1 MALSYSIREGLA
13 GFGRA
18 KFATVTS
25 VSALVVALVLIGLF
39 GLLLWQ
45 GQQVAQ
51 ALQQQV
57 GEFQVFLDLGADTRA
72 QQLVENRL
80 EAHPGVE
87 VTTFVTQAEA
97 YQTFVTEFGEG
108 AEDVVGADF
117 LPASFRV
124 QVAPAYASADSIA
137 SIAARIEP
145 LRGVDE
151 VAYDASIIERV
162 RENLRVVQTVALAL
176 AVLVVLTA
184 LFLVGNTIRL
194 TIYARRMLIRTMKL
208 VGATNRFIQRPFLVE
223 GIAQGLLAAV
233 LACGFIWVLYGLFLG
248 RIPQLAD
255 LGWPFGTPLV
265 TFAGVLLL
273 GALFGWL
280 ASWVAVRRF
289 VQRITLS

>member
-45 GQQVAQ
+45 GQQVAR

-57 GEFQVFLDLGADTRA
+57 GEFQVFLDLGADTRT
-72 QQLVENRL
+72 QQTINNRL
-80 EAHPGVE
+80 LGHPGVAE
-87 VTTFVTQAEA
+87 TSFISQEQAYRTFVQD
-97 YQTFVTEFGEG
+97 FGEG
-108 AEDVVGADF
+108 AEDVVGENF

-124 QVAPAYASADSIA
+124 QVTAEYATADSIDAIA
-137 SIAARIEP
+137 STVEP
-145 LRGVDE
+145 MRGVD
-151 VAYDASIIERV
+151 VIDYNQGLIERV

-208 VGATNRFIQRPFLVE
+208 VGATNSFIQRPFLVE
-223 GIAQGLLAAV
+223 GVAQGLIAAV
-233 LACGFIWVLYGLFLG
+233 IACLVIWATYGALLG
-248 RIPQLAD
+248 IPQLAGR
-255 LGWPFGTPLV
+255 GWPLGSPLA
-265 TFAGVLLL
+265 TFAAVFVL
-273 GALFGWL
+273 GALFGWV

>member
-45 GQQVAQ
+45 GQQVAR

-57 GEFQVFLDLGADTRA
+57 GEFQVFLDLGADTRT
-72 QQLVENRL
+72 QQTINNRL
-80 EAHPGVE
+80 LGHPGVE
-87 VTTFVTQAEA
+87 AASFISQEQAYRSFVQD
-97 YQTFVTEFGEG
+97 FGEG
-108 AEDVVGADF
+108 AEDVVGDNF

-124 QVAPAYASADSIA
+124 QVTPDYATADSIDA
-137 SIAARIEP
+137 IAATVEP
-145 LRGVDE
+145 MRGVDE
-151 VAYDASIIERV
+151 VAYDAGIIERV
-162 RENLRVVQTVALAL
+162 RENLQVVQTVALAL

-208 VGATNRFIQRPFLVE
+208 VGATNSFIQRPFLVE
-223 GIAQGLLAAV
+223 GIAQGLIAAV
-233 LACGFIWVLYGLFLG
+233 VACTVIWATYGALLG
-248 RIPQLAD
+248 QIPQLAGR
-255 LGWPFGTPLV
+255 GWPLGSPFATFGAV
-265 TFAGVLLL
+265 FVL

>member
-45 GQQVAQ
+45 GQQVAR

-57 GEFQVFLDLGADTRA
+57 GEFQVFLDLGADTRT
-72 QQLVENRL
+72 QQTINNRL
-80 EAHPGVE
+80 LGHPGVE
-87 VTTFVTQAEA
+87 AASFISQEQAYRSFVQD
-97 YQTFVTEFGEG
+97 FGEG
-108 AEDVVGADF
+108 AEDVVGENF

-124 QVAPAYASADSIA
+124 QVTPDYATADSIDA
-137 SIAARIEP
+137 IAATVEP
-145 LRGVDE
+145 MRGVDE
-151 VAYDASIIERV
+151 VAYDAGIIERV
-162 RENLRVVQTVALAL
+162 RENLQVVQTVALAL

-208 VGATNRFIQRPFLVE
+208 VGATNSFIQRPFLVE
-223 GIAQGLLAAV
+223 GIAQGLIAAV
-233 LACGFIWVLYGLFLG
+233 VACTVIWATYGALLG
-248 RIPQLAD
+248 QIPQLAGR
-255 LGWPFGTPLV
+255 GWPLGSPFATFGAV
-265 TFAGVLLL
+265 FVL